1 MEMNLSDYAYNQDDR
16 WYIDPNVSLGEQDAF
31 INNLRAAQAQDN
43 AQIEAQTRALGT
55 QVPSQLGGLTGAG
68 SYFRSRY
75 QTPQTNQTVADLRAA
90 MQAQAVNDALQNE
103 YKKAKKLY
111 KDAQN
116 AATKSGGGG
125 GNGNTEVEQKDNGA
139 GDKLEYKLEDT
150 KEVYTGEGI
159 DMSAEENRGDPNRQK
174 MLEYAQNGDEAGLR
188 QWLKDNGYSGI
199 VLETTITALKNRD
212 DWNQNN
218 GGKGPALPGKSDTSG
233 GGW

>member
-1 MEMNLSDYAYNQDDR
+1 MNLEDYAYNQDGR
-16 WYIDPNVSLGEQDAF
+16 WYVDPNVSLGEQDAF

-55 QVPSQLGGLTGAG
+55 QVPSQLGGLTGAD
-68 SYFRSRY
+68 SYFKSRY
-75 QTPQTNQTVADLRAA
+75 QTPQTNQTVADLRAV

-116 AATKSGGGG
+116 AATKGGGTSG
-125 GNGNTEVEQKDNGA
+125 TGNTAVEQKDNGA
-139 GDKLEYKLEDT
+139 GDKLQYKLEDT

-159 DMSAEENRGDPNRQK
+159 DMSAEENRGEPNRQK
-174 MLEYAQNGDEAGLR
+174 MLEYAHNGDEAGLR

-199 VLETTITALKNRD
+199 ALDVTVDALKKSD
-212 DWNQNN
+212 DWNKNN
-218 GGKGPALPGKSDTSG
+218 GGKSSNLPGRGNG